1 MSRVRTVNLC
11 KNFGENAV
19 VKQLNMEIES
29 GELVTILGPS
39 GCGKTTSLRMIAGFI
54 DQDRGEIYFDDEEM
68 TRVPPHLRNVG
79 YLFQRFALFP
89 HMNVYE
95 NIEFGLKM
103 NRIGKEEREQ
113 RIRDVL
119 RLMKIDGYAKR
130 KHSELSGGEQQ
141 RVALARVLVLK
152 PRVLLLDEPLSSLDA
167 KLRNELKYEIR
178 NLQKNAQITAIY
190 VTHDQSEAF
199 AISDRIYVMQEG
211 LIQQV
216 GTPLELY
223 SNPRSVFVADFL
235 GKNNFLN
242 AQIASIDS
250 EAKRITANASDL
262 VVAVAYLEKHRQGDS
277 VVLSIRPEEVHVM
290 QGGERRYANEF
301 EGRVRRVI
309 FDGAT
314 VILDVMVGD
323 HLVRVEVHGE
333 ERLRYMDSEGN
344 KVRIG
349 FNECN
354 ILI

>member
-1 MSRVRTVNLC
+1 MSRVRTVDLC
-11 KNFGENAV
+11 KKFDENAV
-19 VKQLNMEIES
+19 VKHLNIEIQS

-39 GCGKTTSLRMIAGFI
+39 GCGKTTTLRMIAGFI
-54 DQDRGEIYFDDEEM
+54 DQDMGEIFFDDEEM
-68 TRVPPHLRNVG
+68 TKVPPHMRNVG

-103 NRIGKEEREQ
+103 NKILKPEREK
-113 RIRDVL
+113 RISDIL
-119 RLMKIDGYAKR
+119 ELMKIENYAKR

-141 RVALARVLVLK
+141 RVALARVLVLR

-178 NLQKNAQITAIY
+178 NLQKTAKITAIF

-199 AISDRIYVMQEG
+199 SISDRIYVMQEG

-223 SNPRSVFVADFL
+223 STPRSVFVADFL

-242 AQIASIDS
+242 AKISMIDK
-250 EAKRITANASDL
+250 ETGRIIANASDL
-262 VVAVAYLEKHRQGDS
+262 SIVVRYLERCRHGDS
-277 VVLSIRPEEVHVM
+277 VVVSIRPEDIHVM
-290 QGGERRYANEF
+290 DRNEKRYVNEF
-301 EGRVRRVI
+301 EGRVRRVV

-314 VILDVMVGD
+314 VLLDVMVRD
-323 HLVRVEVHGE
+323 HVIRVEVHGE
-333 ERLRYMDSEGN
+333 ERLSYIDSEG
-344 KVRIG
+344 KPVWIG
-349 FNECN
+349 FNEGS
-354 ILI
+354 ILL